1 MTRSGHDALRLALA
15 FVLAAACATAIAADG
30 AAALRPL
37 VVDPATFTALPAE
50 ERSSQRASRPV
61 DGGQG
66 PRIVLRLPLR
76 DAVYRVGEPMALVAE
91 LLPAADGAAPD
102 MGTLRVRVRQG
113 RRGKDLTAAVRPYV
127 AGTALH
133 VPAVDFAGHSGE
145 LRFEIDVTD
154 ERGRLGEVTFRVA
167 FRLELRDAPQR
178 LDEGG

>member
-1 MTRSGHDALRLALA
+1 MRPGRDALRLAPA
-15 FVLAAACATAIAADG
+15 FVLAVACAASSGAGADAQG
-30 AAALRPL
+30 SPL

-50 ERSSQRASRPV
+50 RSSQRTSRPV

-113 RRGKDLTAAVRPYV
+113 GRGKDLTAAVRPYV

-133 VPAVDFAGHSGE
+133 VPAVDFAGHAGE

-154 ERGRLGEVTFRVA
+154 EQGRLGEVAFRVA
-167 FRLELRDAPQR
+167 FRLELRDALPR
-178 LDEGG
+178 LGEDG

>member
-1 MTRSGHDALRLALA
+1 MTRSGHDALRLAPS
-15 FVLAAACATAIAADG
+15 FVLAAACATAFAAGG

-37 VVDPATFTALPAE
+37 VVDPATFTVLPAE
-50 ERSSQRASRPV
+50 RSSPRASRPV

-66 PRIVLRLPLR
+66 PRIALRLPLR
-76 DAVYRVGEPMALVAE
+76 AAVYRVGEPMALVAE

-102 MGTLRVRVRQG
+102 MATLRVRVRQG
-113 RRGKDLTAAVRPYV
+113 RRGKDLSAAVRPYV

-133 VPAVDFAGHSGE
+133 VPAVDFAGHAGE

-178 LDEGG
+178 LGDGG

>member
-1 MTRSGHDALRLALA
+1 MVPGSRRRGLCMVLALVA
-15 FVLAAACATAIAADG
+15 AAACATAFAAGG
-30 AAALRPL
+30 ATALRPL

-50 ERSSQRASRPV
+50 RSSPRASRPV

-133 VPAVDFAGHSGE
+133 VPAVDFAGHAGE

-154 ERGRLGEVTFRVA
+154 EQGRLGEVAFRVA
-167 FRLELRDAPQR
+167 FKLELRDALR
-178 LDEGG
+178 GDGET

>member
-1 MTRSGHDALRLALA
+1 MMQLGRSALRLAPA
-15 FVLAAACATAIAADG
+15 FVQAAACATAFAADG

-50 ERSSQRASRPV
+50 RSSPRTSRP
-61 DGGQG
+61 GGGVQG

-113 RRGKDLTAAVRPYV
+113 GRGKDLTAAVRPYV

-154 ERGRLGEVTFRVA
+154 EQGRLGEVAFRVA
-167 FRLELRDAPQR
+167 FRLELRDALPR
-178 LDEGG
+178 LGEDG